1 MPSLHHRNDDARRR
15 HRVSPPAANRS
26 GFTLVEI
33 LVVIAVIG
41 VLTGTFISYLGNVQT
56 DARKNRTQR
65 QIDTVNQVIMGSM
78 GELNLSP
85 MRLNGT
91 PGIPVANRNFSIGVQ
106 RQRPSVGLARMLLRR
121 DRMRMAFPDRK
132 TDLLYPPARINSGTS
147 FAKVKPPRTWLKMRS
162 LLGLPA
168 FDELPATVAVR
179 EGQMNAGEPFEAL
192 ATLVNVTTNDSGGS
206 AAAADI
212 NLLDESNATN
222 DAILPYYWT
231 RENEASECLY
241 LILSAIDYNGAPAI
255 ESLGRSH
262 IQNTDG
268 DLVPEVVDAWDQP
281 IQFVRWPAGFLPEM
295 GRVTGRDQMDFLR
308 KDFRFHDGD
317 TTSNP
322 VNLPPLIVSA
332 GDDGVFDLL
341 LNERFYAL
349 DSDGDADA
357 GSNEN

>member
-1 MPSLHHRNDDARRR
+1 M
-15 HRVSPPAANRS
+15 
-26 GFTLVEI
+26 
-33 LVVIAVIG
+33 
-41 VLTGTFISYLGNVQT
+41 
-56 DARKNRTQR
+56 
-65 QIDTVNQVIMGSM
+65 
-78 GELNLSP
+78 
-85 MRLNGT
+85 
-91 PGIPVANRNFSIGVQ
+91 
-106 RQRPSVGLARMLLRR
+106 
-121 DRMRMAFPDRK
+121 
-132 TDLLYPPARINSGTS
+132 
-147 FAKVKPPRTWLKMRS
+147 
-162 LLGLPA
+162 
-168 FDELPATVAVR
+168 
-179 EGQMNAGEPFEAL
+179 
-192 ATLVNVTTNDSGGS
+192 
-206 AAAADI
+206 
-212 NLLDESNATN
+212 
-222 DAILPYYWT
+222 
-231 RENEASECLY
+231 Y

-357 GSNEN
+357 GSNENFAYATLTYPASANVPGEFYYPDPYYNVVGRNFNSLDAMNGNGFGGLIDTDGDGATDGAADNLHNMTPEK